1 MRVICLSILFVVAVA
16 GMSYAD
22 AGAHKP
28 KSGNTSSFHA
38 FNKIQTPQAMSNAQL
53 DAIKGMGSLSVK
65 GGVTWPFLNG
75 KK

>member
-1 MRVICLSILFVVAVA
+1 MRVICLSVLFVVAIA

-22 AGAHKP
+22 AGTHKP
-28 KSGNTSSFHA
+28 KSGKTSSFHA
-38 FNKIQTPQAMSNAQL
+38 FNKIQAPQAMSNAQL

-65 GGVTWPFLNG
+65 GGVTWPFLTG